1 MSAPSSSATGAPSFS
16 RADEKPAHVPY
27 HIDPSNRF
35 HWYENHWKRVALQL
49 FLKHVDPRGKTVL
62 DYGCGRGETLEIYSK
77 AGLSVTGTD
86 VDPECVRLAGQ
97 YGPSVVLRPEA
108 AVEQFGKKS
117 FDLVTCFHV
126 LEHVPC
132 PIKTLG
138 DISAIARDYALL
150 AVPNLRQLRWIATRK
165 IELGYVNEG
174 HLQAWD
180 HWHFLN
186 LAERYCGLELVEWGF
201 DATILPGISEGIAKV
216 FGNETAIGFETGLFR
231 KLFPYH
237 GISVLGLFKVRK

>member
-1 MSAPSSSATGAPSFS
+1 MGVPSASSANERSFS
-16 RADEKPAHVPY
+16 GAAAPAHVPY
-27 HIDPSNRF
+27 HVDPENRF

-49 FLKHVDPRGKTVL
+49 LLRHCQPTGKTVL
-62 DYGCGRGETLEIYSK
+62 DYGCGRGETLDIYQQ
-77 AGLSVTGTD
+77 AGFKVTGTD
-86 VDPECVRLAGQ
+86 TDPECVRLASRF
-97 YGPSVVLRPEA
+97 GPSVVLQPER
-108 AVEQFGKKS
+108 AVEQFGRKS

-132 PIKTLG
+132 PVQTLS

-150 AVPNLRQLRWIATRK
+150 AVPNLRQLRWIGTRQ
-165 IELGYVNEG
+165 INLAWVNEG

-186 LAERYCGLELVEWGF
+186 LAERFCGLELVEWGF
-201 DATILPGISEGIAKV
+201 DATILPGISEVAAKIG
-216 FGNETAIGFETGLFR
+216 GNKLAIQLETGLFR

-237 GISVLGLFKVRK
+237 GISVLGLFRVKR